1 MMHRATPRTL
11 RILGID
17 LAWGERMP
25 DGVCALVVNSRAA
38 RVLDLGLVR
47 GDAALL
53 DWIRTQSGTGAALLA
68 LDGPVIC
75 RNLTGT
81 RPVDRLTHVHFGRYK
96 AGCHPVNLTRCARPP
111 RVAEA
116 AQALG
121 FKIGWDFALARRL
134 ITEVYPHPAMVRLFD
149 LPERIRYKKGPVAER
164 RIEFRRLQRLL
175 IECLRVHFPKF
186 QMDTASRAL
195 LREGWTKPIEDR
207 TDALVCA
214 LIGYWHWL
222 HCGTQTQV
230 LGDLASGFLL
240 VPQPKE

>member
-1 MMHRATPRTL
+1 MHRATPRTL

-53 DWIRTQSGTGAALLA
+53 DWIRTQSGKGAALLA
-68 LDGPVIC
+68 VDGPIIC
-75 RNLTGT
+75 QNLTGT
-81 RPVDRLTHVHFGRYK
+81 RPVDRLTHVHFGRFK
-96 AGCHPVNLTRCARPP
+96 AGCHPVNLARCARPP
-111 RVAEA
+111 RIA
-116 AQALG
+116 AATQTYG
-121 FKIGWDFALARRL
+121 FQPGWNFEHAQRL
-134 ITEVYPHPAMVRLFD
+134 IAEVYPHPAMVRLFD

-175 IECLRVHFPKF
+175 IECLRVHFPRF
-186 QMDTASRAL
+186 QIDAATLAL